1 MKTGRQQRTT
11 YIYSFILTLIIIVA
25 LVLVNFNLLVYNDES
40 NNPSSNVAEVPTPTS
55 ATSYST
61 RSSRQNEDFWKDRGD
76 LNNTG
81 FVDSKAPNYYNELW
95 ARSVVSPIDSSVTA
109 AGELVY
115 FGGTDRN
122 IYAMNKYTGTTIW
135 SQTTN
140 NLGGSM
146 SGDEIVSSAAVADG
160 ILFIGCKDKNIFAL
174 DADDGSF
181 LWNFTTGGEVQ
192 GSPTVAGD
200 KVIFGS
206 YDGIL
211 YALDT
216 VTGNEAWKFPT
227 GYKIH
232 STPAVVNDI
241 VYFGTES
248 LQGMNDPCVYALDL
262 QNGNELWNFTT
273 LSGKGVHSSIA
284 VANNTVYFGSIDRK
298 VYALEMAT
306 GTERWNFTTGDV
318 VYSSPAIDADNGII
332 YIGSNDERIYALPM
346 KDPNSDG
353 KIDSGEMYWSYQA
366 SDQLGYSSPV
376 IADGK
381 LFIAS
386 FDGHYYALNATTDL
400 ITTYERLI
408 WGGWVGENYG
418 ISSSITISD
427 GIIFMTNHK
436 GIILAVATTD
446 LLIFNKEIRISD
458 QHPFEGEYIEIEST
472 VYNNGSI
479 NLTGELL
486 FKDWALDE
494 PGVPQYVIETYWF
507 DIDVGEFLKFD
518 TTWQA
523 VAGKHTLNAWLNS
536 SQPHDSYIPNRLGA
550 WQFENIFSLY
560 SEGWAMFQND
570 TAHTGQSWLA
580 PRTNKTEWL
589 YQTGAA
595 IKSTPA
601 VAKGR
606 VFVTSTDGKIY
617 ALKEHDRS
625 DIWNYSVGS
634 QIHSSPAFI
643 ASGGGAD
650 TIYDKIFFGADDGN
664 VYCLD
669 LNDGSLVWSYA
680 TGDKVRASP
689 MVIDG
694 IVYIGSTDGKLYALD
709 EDGNSDGNQGVNDT
723 STTNSDLIWSSSIG
737 SITQGS
743 PAAVAE
749 DNKLYIGTDDGKLFA
764 LDRLTGSTIWEQD
777 YGASA
782 AIKGSPTIGKDLVY
796 FGAADYKV
804 YAVEASNGNT
814 KWSETTSGIIDS
826 SPAINIVDEILFIGS
841 NDGKFYAYN
850 SLTGSLIWSYQVGS
864 AIKSSPVVADNR
876 VFFAT
881 ENGIVYS
888 IEAEGNGDQTT
899 DLIWSFDAGD
909 DIYSSPTVSN
919 NGLYIGT
926 DSGMLFRLGSPN
938 VPPVARISEPLNES
952 IYFTDEIITFNA
964 SESTDLED
972 TILRYNWSTDRVI
985 QLTGELPKTVT
996 TYVYDGFNPV
1006 VSTALPKG
1014 DHLVKLRVTD
1024 PMGGI
1029 TNASTNITVF
1039 QPQTEYF
1046 LNSTIPADCTIYYG
1060 GKGTV
1065 EITQIPNPGSI
1076 TTGSVGLFTKYRF
1089 ESFVPRSKIG
1099 WSNIS
1104 VSLKNAQGPEGLN
1117 LSRLRM
1123 YSWDVSNQNWIK
1135 IENSGL
1141 ITLTDDEQ
1149 RIWAQGDEV
1158 VTDQIKVYS
1167 PGTYDNAPPDLET
1180 VDSGVYPIEGS
1191 DFDTFTFKVE
1201 FTDIDNDG
1209 PVPAEG
1215 GSIMVYI
1222 NGNPYVM
1229 TESTNDTDYT
1239 IGKEY
1244 QVQLT
1249 GAEIGIGT
1257 NNTFYF
1263 YAHDGTYQAIG
1274 DTSEISGPIV
1284 HLGTPVA
1291 DAGPDITVETDEV
1304 FRLDGSNSYDEDGSI
1319 VTFEWDFNDQVDEDG
1334 DGIYDNDAERTGN
1347 NPTWKYSEPGE
1358 YIVTLIVTDD
1368 QGATAKDTILVN
1380 VTEKEEDDD
1389 GLGSSDVVVYSLIV
1403 VIIIIIILVV
1413 ILLMVRKK
1421 VQEEK
1426 EYKKYKDRKKKKV
1439 EEEEEEEE
1447 EFECPSCGAAIGAD
1461 DDECP
1466 ECGEEFE
1473 EE

>member
-1 MKTGRQQRTT
+1 MKIHGQPRTT
-11 YIYSFILTLIIIVA
+11 YVYSFILTLIIIVA
-25 LVLVNFNLLVYNDES
+25 LVLVNFNLMLYNNES
-40 NNPSSNVAEVPTPTS
+40 NNPSSDLAEAQPLTS
-55 ATSYST
+55 AASYST
-61 RSSRQNEDFWKDRGD
+61 RSNRQTEDFWKNRGD

-81 FVDSKAPNYYNELW
+81 FVDSKAPNYHWQIW
-95 ARSVVSPIDSSVTA
+95 ARSIVSPIDSSVTT
-109 AGELVY
+109 AGDMVY

-160 ILFIGCKDKNIFAL
+160 VLFIGCKDKNLFAL

-192 GSPTVAGD
+192 GSPTVVGN

-206 YDGIL
+206 YDGTL

-216 VTGNEAWKFPT
+216 ATGNEVWSFPT
-227 GYKIH
+227 GYKIY
-232 STPAVVNDI
+232 STPAVVNDV
-241 VYFGTES
+241 VYFGAES

-262 QNGNELWNFTT
+262 QNGNELWNFSTT
-273 LSGKGVHSSIA
+273 SGKGVLASVA
-284 VANNTVYFGSIDRK
+284 VANNAVYFGSIDRN
-298 VYALEMAT
+298 VYALDITT
-306 GTERWNFTTGDV
+306 GTELWNFTTGDLI
-318 VYSSPAIDADNGII
+318 YSSPAIDVENGVV
-332 YIGSNDERIYALPM
+332 YIGSNDEYIYALPM
-346 KDPNSDG
+346 TDPNGDG
-353 KIDSGEMYWSYQA
+353 KIDSGEVYWSYQTI
-366 SDQLGYSSPV
+366 SQIGFSSPV

-381 LFIAS
+381 VFIAS
-386 FDGHYYALNATTDL
+386 FNKKYYALNTTTDP
-400 ITTYERLI
+400 ITNYERLI
-408 WGGWVGENYG
+408 WEQDTEDG
-418 ISSSITISD
+418 ISSSLTISD
-427 GIIFMTNHK
+427 GIIFITRQD
-436 GIILAVATTD
+436 GIIQAIATTD
-446 LLIFNKEIRISD
+446 LMIFEHEVRISD
-458 QHPFEGEYIEIEST
+458 LHPFEGEYLEIETT

-479 NLTGELL
+479 NLTGELI

-494 PGVPQYVIETYWF
+494 PDDPQFEIETYWF
-507 DIDVGEFLKFD
+507 DIEVGEYLKFD

-523 VAGKHTLNAWLNS
+523 VGSKHTINAWLNS
-536 SQPHDSYIPNRLGA
+536 SQPPDSYIPNRLGA
-550 WQFENIFSLY
+550 WQFENIFSIY

-580 PRTNKTEWL
+580 PRTNKTEWT
-589 YQTGAA
+589 YQTGGA
-595 IKSTPA
+595 IKSAPA

-606 VFVTSTDGKIY
+606 VFVTSNDGKIY
-617 ALKEHDRS
+617 ALNEHDRS
-625 DIWNYSVGS
+625 DIWNYSIGS
-634 QIHSSPAFI
+634 PIHSSPAFI
-643 ASGGGAD
+643 ASSSGED
-650 TIYDKIFFGADDGN
+650 TLYDRVFFGADDNN

-669 LNDGSLVWSYA
+669 LHDGSLIWSYA

-709 EDGNSDGNQGVNDT
+709 EDGLADGNQGTNDT
-723 STTNSDLIWSSSIG
+723 STTNSDLIWSRSIG
-737 SITQGS
+737 TITQGS
-743 PAAVAE
+743 PAAVAV
-749 DNKLYIGTDDGKLFA
+749 DNKLYIGTDEGKLFA

-782 AIKGSPTIGKDLVY
+782 AIKGSPTIGNDLVY
-796 FGAADYKV
+796 FGAVNDKV
-804 YAVEASNGNT
+804 YAVEAGNGNT
-814 KWSETTSGIIDS
+814 KWSETTSGDIDS
-826 SPAINIVDEILFIGS
+826 SPAINIEDEILFVGS

-850 SLTGSLIWSYQVGS
+850 SLTGSLIWSYQAGS
-864 AIKSSPVVADNR
+864 AIRSSPVVADGR

-881 ENGIVYS
+881 ENGMVYS
-888 IEAEGNGDQTT
+888 VEADGNGDQTT

-909 DIYSSPTVSN
+909 NIYSSPTVSN

-938 VPPVARISEPLNES
+938 VPPVAKISEPLNRS
-952 IYFTDEIITFNA
+952 VYFTDEVITFNA

-972 TILRYNWSTDRVI
+972 TKLRYNWSTDRVI

-996 TYVYDGFNPV
+996 AYVYDGFDPV
-1006 VSTALPKG
+1006 VTASLPEG

-1029 TNASTNITVF
+1029 TNATTNITVF

-1065 EITQIPNPGSI
+1065 EINQIPNPGSI
-1076 TTGSVGLFTKYRF
+1076 TTGSVGLFTKYQF
-1089 ESFVPRSKIG
+1089 ESFTPRSKIG

-1123 YSWDVSNQNWIK
+1123 YSWDVANQNWVK

-1141 ITLTDDEQ
+1141 IILTGDEQ
-1149 RIWAQGDEV
+1149 RVWTLGDEI
-1158 VTDQIKVYS
+1158 VTDQIQVYS
-1167 PGTYDNAPPDLET
+1167 PGTYDNAPPDLDT
-1180 VDSGVYPIEGS
+1180 VDSGVYPMEGS

-1201 FTDIDNDG
+1201 FTDLDNDG

-1222 NGNPYVM
+1222 NGNPYTL

-1239 IGKEY
+1239 NGKEY

-1249 GAEIGIGT
+1249 GAEIGIGS

-1291 DAGPDITVETDEV
+1291 DAGPDITVEADEV
-1304 FRLDGSNSYDEDGSI
+1304 FRLDGSDSYDEAGSI

-1334 DGIYDNDAERTGN
+1334 DGIYDNDADRTGD
-1347 NPTWKYSEPGE
+1347 NPTWKYSERGE
-1358 YIVTLIVTDD
+1358 YIVTLTVTDD

-1380 VTEKEEDDD
+1380 VTEKDEDDEPIA
-1389 GLGSSDVVVYSLIV
+1389 SSEVVVYSLIV

-1426 EYKKYKDRKKKKV
+1426 EYKKYKDRKKKKEV
-1439 EEEEEEEE
+1439 EEEE